1 MKILARLSLA
11 AVVVAYGE
19 VMLGSW
25 TRINGAGMTCP
36 DYPLC
41 HGEFIPSMGGGTVWE
56 WTHRLTAA
64 LLSLLVLAVLVCA
77 WRLRATER
85 FVAPAAGVI
94 GSLFVLQV
102 FLGAAT
108 VHLSNSPLSVVWHW
122 GTAMAFV
129 ASLAATAIFALAAQ
143 QRRTPQAVGRSAGT
157 LAPCILSATAAIAFA
172 TMCIGAY
179 VSSSGAGLACLDIP
193 GCAGS
198 VVVHTEGQYVQML
211 HRFVAAA
218 CLLAATASFAL
229 VWIART
235 GPRVRIATTLGLG
248 LVFVQVLLGLLN
260 VALRLPLDL
269 REAHAGNAALVFLAF
284 VCAAAFALL
293 EERFS
298 GEIHEQYARAR

>member
-11 AVVVAYGE
+11 AVAVAYGE

-64 LLSLLVLAVLVCA
+64 ILSILVIAVLAAA
-77 WRLRATER
+77 WKQRRQAA
-85 FVAPAAGVI
+85 FVAPTGLTIAG
-94 GSLFVLQV
+94 LFVFQV

-108 VHLSNSPLSVVWHW
+108 VHLSNSPMSVVWHW

-129 ASLAATAIFALAAQ
+129 GSLTCMSIFAFTAGQGAAPGATRRELALLWML
-143 QRRTPQAVGRSAGT
+143 GG
-157 LAPCILSATAAIAFA
+157 TAAIAFV
-172 TMCIGAY
+172 TMCVGAY
-179 VSSSGAGLACLDIP
+179 VSSSGAGLACADIP
-193 GCAGS
+193 GCAGN
-198 VVVHTEGQYVQML
+198 VVVYTPGQEVQML

-218 CLLAATASFAL
+218 CLLAAVISFAL
-229 VWIART
+229 AWAMRASS
-235 GPRVRIATTLGLG
+235 RVRAAVTVGLG

-260 VALRLPLDL
+260 VALRLPIDL
-269 REAHAGNAALVFLAF
+269 REAHAANAALVFLSFVSATAF
-284 VCAAAFALL
+284 AALDGLRVSERAAA
-293 EERFS
+293 
-298 GEIHEQYARAR
+298 